1 MSNIDRINSYE
12 DACQIKGIQP
22 RTISDFSF
30 LPEEDRE
37 AQFASH
43 QLDTIISV
51 VNKGRKF
58 DYNNRLQKKH
68 FPWLVWTGSGFAL
81 TDVVYVRTSSGVG
94 PRRSFF
100 SEEDCRET
108 VEKFIHLYNKSYK
121 Q

>member
-1 MSNIDRINSYE
+1 MSIIDRINSYE
-12 DACQIKGIQP
+12 DACQLKGIQP

-30 LPEEDRE
+30 LPEDDRE

-43 QLDTIISV
+43 QLDIIISV

-58 DYNNRLQKKH
+58 DYNNRIEKKH
-68 FPWLVWTGSGFAL
+68 FPWLIWTGSGFAL
-81 TDVVYVRTSSGVG
+81 YVVICDVTGSSVG

-100 SEEDCRET
+100 NEDDCRKT
-108 VEKFIHLYNKSYK
+108 LEKFIHLYNQSYK

>member
-1 MSNIDRINSYE
+1 MNIIDRIDSYE
-12 DACQIKGIQP
+12 DACRIKGVEP

-30 LPEEDRE
+30 LPEEERE

-58 DYNNRLQKKH
+58 DYNNRLEKKH
-68 FPWLVWTGSGFAL
+68 FPWLIWTGSGFAL
-81 TDVVYVRTSSGVG
+81 CGVFFGDSNSVVG

-100 SEEDCRET
+100 NEDDCRKT
-108 VEKFIHLYNKSYK
+108 VEKFIHLYNKSY
-121 Q
+121 QQ